1 MSLDGF
7 PHDGASFRGKAMIAE
22 VGVLVVGAGPT
33 GRLLAA
39 ELQRRGVDTLLIFAL

>member
-1 MSLDGF
+1 
-7 PHDGASFRGKAMIAE
+7 MIAE

-39 ELQRRGVDTLLIFAL
+39 ELQRRGVDTLLIFALSVNTRGAVRIGGPG